1 MLNPRILLVGFGF
14 LALLMH
20 GCFLLAQESSPETIL
35 IKNVRLI
42 DPVSPAED
50 RAVNI
55 LIKKNRIDNISE
67 DPIREGKGILVVDA
81 SNGVLLGDLDIGGPA
96 SFLILDQNPQE
107 NPEILLDTKTH
118 AVFAVHKGNILRN
131 YLKSVVGSEPETP
144 RRRWFAYTPPP
155 RSYPVAYRYR
165 PKWNRWNT
173 RYVSGI
179 FLGAVLLD
187 RQFWL
192 SQDESSRQQVGDLD
206 AFEGGKIRALRFG
219 AVGTLNFER
228 RWIYT
233 FFAATKAFDKGFD
246 SRKDDD
252 FVLFDYRL
260 DIPLTEKMSLAVGK
274 QKEPISMERL
284 AALSFWP
291 MQERATALDA
301 LLPARNVGVTLSGT
315 MLDRRMTWA
324 GGVFNDWFDAGQSF
338 SESSN
343 QFVGRMTW
351 LPFISADESSLLHV
365 GFGVRYTDGREKL
378 RYVTTPEFNQSP
390 IFVDTDPLDGDN
402 ALAYNPEVSWRMGP
416 FWLSSEALITDV
428 SAPQLDN
435 PLFHG
440 YHVSGAWSLT
450 GEMRPYN
457 RRSGVFGQLPV
468 AKPVTEGGLGAWE
481 LAMRWSNLDLTDG
494 KVEGGELGIFS
505 LGLNWWPVRPA
516 SFSAN
521 YRYTTLNR
529 FGTTGKSSGLALRL
543 LLMLE

>member
-1 MLNPRILLVGFGF
+1 MLNPRTLLVGLGF
-14 LALLMH
+14 LVLLMH
-20 GCFLLAQESSPETIL
+20 CSFLLAQESSPDTIL

-42 DPVSPAED
+42 DPVSAAQD
-50 RAVNI
+50 HAVNI
-55 LIKKNRIDNISE
+55 LIKKNRIDIVSE
-67 DPIREGKGILVVDA
+67 DPIREGKGILVVEA
-81 SNGVLLGDLDIGGPA
+81 SNGVVLGDLEIGAPA

-118 AVFAVHKGNILRN
+118 AVFAIHKGNILRN
-131 YLKSVVGSEPETP
+131 YLKSVVGSEPQVP
-144 RRRWFAYTPPP
+144 PRRWFAYTPPP

-192 SQDESSRQQVGDLD
+192 SQDESSRQLVGDLTD
-206 AFEGGKIRALRFG
+206 FEGGKIRALRVG

-233 FFAATKAFDKGFD
+233 FFAATRAFDKGFD
-246 SRKDDD
+246 AGEDNS
-252 FVLFDYRL
+252 LIIYDYRL

-291 MQERATALDA
+291 MQERATVLDA

-315 MLDRRMTWA
+315 GLDRRMTWA

-343 QFVGRMTW
+343 QFVGRTTW
-351 LPFISADESSLLHV
+351 LPFISADESSLVHL

-378 RYVTTPEFNQSP
+378 RYRTTPEFNQSP
-390 IFVDTDPLDGDN
+390 IFVDTDLLDADN
-402 ALAYNPEVSWRMGP
+402 AMTYNPEVSWRMGP
-416 FWLSSEALITDV
+416 FWLSSEAVLKDV
-428 SAPQLDN
+428 SARQLDN

-440 YHVSGAWSLT
+440 YHVTGSWSLT

-481 LAMRWSNLDLTDG
+481 LSMRWSNLDLSQ
-494 KVEGGELGIFS
+494 KQVEGGELGILS
-505 LGLNWWPVRPA
+505 LGLNWWPVRAA

-521 YRYTTLNR
+521 YRYTSLDR
-529 FGTTGKSSGLALRL
+529 RGTRGKSSGVALRL